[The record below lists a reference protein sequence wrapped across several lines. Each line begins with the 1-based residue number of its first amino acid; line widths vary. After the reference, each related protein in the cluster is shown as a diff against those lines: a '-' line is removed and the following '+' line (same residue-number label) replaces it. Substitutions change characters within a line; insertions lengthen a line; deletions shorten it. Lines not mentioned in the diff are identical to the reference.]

1 MKAGPRETKHPL
13 ASAKKVFEAEIPSE
27 IEARHA
33 VIEGVLE
40 SLKAAGCALDPF
52 LDRLAIDEAITNA
65 IVHGNRSRPSK
76 KVTVRAFA
84 GEEVFGIEVADEGE
98 GYDWSGVVNR
108 AKRRSGPALAGPGGR
123 GIPLILES
131 GDDVVFLDGG
141 RRIVI
146 SWKRGRST
154 AGE

>member
-1 MKAGPRETKHPL
+1 MKAETKHPL
-13 ASAKKVFEAEIPSE
+13 ASAKKVFEAEIPSR
-27 IEARHA
+27 IEERHA

-40 SLKAAGCALDPF
+40 SLKAVGCTLDAF

-76 KVTVRAFA
+76 KVTVRALA
-84 GEEVFGIEVADEGE
+84 GEEVFGVEVADEGE
-98 GYDWSGVVNR
+98 GFDWSGVLDR
-108 AKRRSGPALAGPGGR
+108 ARRRSGPALAGPGGR

-131 GDDVVFLDGG
+131 GDDVFFLDGG

-146 SWKRGRST
+146 SWKRGRAAS
-154 AGE
+154 GD

>member
-13 ASAKKVFEAEIPSE
+13 ASAKKVFEAEIPSRLE
-27 IEARHA
+27 KRHA

-40 SLKAAGCALDPF
+40 SLKAAGCSLDPF

-65 IVHGNRSRPSK
+65 IVHGNRSRASK
-76 KVTVRAFA
+76 KVTVRALA
-84 GEEVFGIEVADEGE
+84 GGEVFGVEVADEGE
-98 GYDWSGVVNR
+98 GFDWSGVLDR
-108 AKRRSGPALAGPGGR
+108 ARRRSGPALAGPGGR

-131 GDDVVFLDGG
+131 GDDVYFLDGG
-141 RRIVI
+141 KRIVI
-146 SWKRGRST
+146 SWKRGRAA

>member
-1 MKAGPRETKHPL
+1 MNAGSRKAQHPL
-13 ASAKKVFEAEIPSE
+13 AAARKIFEAEIASR
-27 IEARHA
+27 IEERHA
-33 VIEGVLE
+33 LIESAFE
-40 SLKAAGCALDPF
+40 ALKAAGCSLDPF

-65 IVHGNRSRPSK
+65 IVHGNRSRASK

-84 GEEVFGIEVADEGE
+84 GEEVFGMEVVDEGD
-98 GYDWSGVVNR
+98 GFDWSGVLDR

-131 GDDVVFLDGG
+131 GDDVFFLDGG

-146 SWKRGRST
+146 SWKRGKPA